1 MKELG
6 IMGIETVH
14 SSNKPGEKEEYI
26 KAMNEGVVNHD
37 YSSIY
42 KFYYYKI
49 CDSIYELDIVKRNE
63 NPNEVKKK

>member
-1 MKELG
+1 MRQFDYVDNVIVLD
-6 IMGIETVH
+6 
-14 SSNKPGEKEEYI
+14 EKEEYI

-63 NPNEVKKK
+63 NPNEVKKR